1 MTLSHS
7 YLYIVNNL
15 QNSDI
20 EQPPR
25 RCGVKRVGLDN
36 RHGGKLVST
45 PPFVRNLQPVADRTL
60 AGACARTGAV
70 LNLIAPDVLCVQELQ
85 HETQAFLDGV
95 LTAYDRVRDPFPGWT
110 NEGNIYWCKAF
121 FEEIGHG
128 AEEVGHL
135 ESERRMFWVR
145 LRLKALGKT
154 IFAATAHLTT
164 ARRYEEAETGASPRV
179 GQLKRI
185 ADALTRLP
193 HQGEPAFFMGD
204 MNDPWHPQ
212 RILKQAGLLSCFAAL
227 GMQSPPT
234 FQCYPTANIQP
245 GEQTVTEAIDLIA
258 ANNYARAI
266 AACVPQCYAGDIAP
280 SDHWPVQAVY
290 ELV

>member
-1 MTLSHS
+1 MTFKGLFIGIDRYASAEINWLSCASRDATALHA
-7 YLYIVNNL
+7 LF
-15 QNSDI
+15 SDS
-20 EQPPR
+20 
-25 RCGVKRVGLDN
+25 L
-36 RHGGKLVST
+36 GGET
-45 PPFVRNLQPVADRTL
+45 TL
-60 AGACARTGAV
+60 LTDGQATVTGIRERFERLAASGPDDV
-70 LNLIAPDVLCVQELQ
+70 VVIA
-85 HETQAFLDGV
+85 FS
-95 LTAYDRVRDPFPGWT
+95 
-110 NEGNIYWCKAF
+110 
-121 FEEIGHG
+121 GHG

-145 LRLKALGKT
+145 LRLKALGKM
-154 IFAATAHLTT
+154 IFVATAHLTT

-185 ADALTRLP
+185 ADALTRVP

-290 ELV
+290 QLV

>member
-1 MTLSHS
+1 MF
-7 YLYIVNNL
+7 
-15 QNSDI
+15 
-20 EQPPR
+20 PPR
-25 RCGVKRVGLDN
+25 L
-36 RHGGKLVST
+36 S
-45 PPFVRNLQPVADRTL
+45 FVTYNLWLTERWPTRAPALERF
-60 AGACARTGAV
+60 

-290 ELV
+290 QLV